1 MKENAQ
7 NDIIGRLQDKVNG
20 MLTEAMA
27 SAALATASM
36 TNNQTSDEA
45 ILRVELR
52 KLHAEFLQNSQAQC
66 LKITEKVT
74 FNIASEASLFTF
86 FKVDKSSLKMSKMI
100 NFD

>member
-1 MKENAQ
+1 MTKKLSAAEMKENAQ

-36 TNNQTSDEA
+36 ANNQTSDEA

-52 KLHAEFLQNSQAQC
+52 KLHADFLQNSQ
-66 LKITEKVT
+66 KIKEELGI
-74 FNIASEASLFTF
+74 F
-86 FKVDKSSLKMSKMI
+86 
-100 NFD
+100 NFDSFHDSFVH

>member
-36 TNNQTSDEA
+36 ANNQTSDEA

-52 KLHAEFLQNSQAQC
+52 KLHADFLQNSQEIKEE
-66 LKITEKVT
+66 LGM
-74 FNIASEASLFTF
+74 F
-86 FKVDKSSLKMSKMI
+86 
-100 NFD
+100 NFDSFHDSYVHYMD